1 MQALTPDQYERLRDL
16 AAAWQQQQGRA
27 LKEMAHYNPR
37 LSVDALCFQV
47 LPEDQADEEETTYL
61 AGALVT
67 PVSLSLLLVPAENGA
82 PPPEPGTRRRFA
94 LPSGRYPFVAE
105 RPNPSVWLWR
115 CELIDDLSDL
125 DSLQEASRLA
135 QRMMDKVM
143 RPGGDEE
150 ASM

>member
-1 MQALTPDQYERLRDL
+1 MQALTPEQYERLRDL
-16 AAAWQQQQGRA
+16 AAAWQQQQGRGLKA
-27 LKEMAHYNPR
+27 LAHYNPR

-47 LPEDQADEEETTYL
+47 LSEEPAECEETAYL

-67 PVSLSLLLVPAENGA
+67 PVSLSLVLVPAENSA
-82 PPPEPGTRRRFA
+82 PPPEPGTHRRFA

-105 RPNPSVWLWR
+105 QLAPSLWLWR

-143 RPGGDEE
+143 IPGGG
-150 ASM
+150 A